1 MDAGELTLNQKT
13 IEEIRKDV
21 LSPSEENIK
30 LDEKYTMI
38 QTITNIFCAVM
49 GFDEEKHDKYINY
62 IFEDGKVWIY
72 TDYDGVISK
81 DYLTNII
88 LKMPSIDEDLV
99 LEFSEITP
107 EKVTKIGEISFE
119 KSGVKKSDFCFFEKE
134 ELKKAVF
141 FIKKMGNRI
150 FSHAHEK

>member
-1 MDAGELTLNQKT
+1 MDTGELTLDQKT
-13 IEEIRKDV
+13 IEEIRKEV
-21 LSPSEENIK
+21 LSPSEEDIK

-62 IFEDGKVWIY
+62 IFEDGKIWIY
-72 TDYDGVISK
+72 TDYDGLISK
-81 DYLTNII
+81 DYLTNIM
-88 LKMPSIDEDLV
+88 LKMPSVDEDLV

-107 EKVTKIGEISFE
+107 EKVIKIGEISFE
-119 KSGVKKSDFCFFEKE
+119 KSGVKKSLVWNFQKNEVKN
-134 ELKKAVF
+134 AIF
-141 FIKKMGNRI
+141 FIEKLSNRI

>member
-1 MDAGELTLNQKT
+1 MDTGELTLDQKT
-13 IEEIRKDV
+13 IKEIRKEV
-21 LSPSEENIK
+21 LSPSEEDIK

-49 GFDEEKHDKYINY
+49 RFDEEKHDKYINY

-72 TDYDGVISK
+72 TDYDGIISK

-88 LKMPSIDEDLV
+88 LKMPSIDDDLV

-107 EKVTKIGEISFE
+107 EKVTKIGEISFG
-119 KSGVKKSDFCFFEKE
+119 KSGVKKSLVRNFQKNEVKN
-134 ELKKAVF
+134 VIF
-141 FIKKMGNRI
+141 FIEKMGNRI